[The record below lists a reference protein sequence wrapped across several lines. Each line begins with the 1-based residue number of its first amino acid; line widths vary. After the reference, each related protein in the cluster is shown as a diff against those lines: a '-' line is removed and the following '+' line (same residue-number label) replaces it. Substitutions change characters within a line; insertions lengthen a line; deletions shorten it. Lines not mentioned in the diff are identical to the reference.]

1 MMQLPEDFDS
11 IFRYIVVVS
20 QRAEQLINGAKPRA
34 ESRHLKPT
42 LMARD
47 DVDAGTVTWRILTQE
62 ELDAQR
68 QAIVDQFRAE
78 VGTDEAMESAAPIP
92 DVLPTRQAVQPEA
105 ADAEGGERD
114 DEIARLQR
122 LLGMAGGR
130 GAAAESGDEDDDE
143 SDEKSAGSEPGFDDN
158 EAGFDD
164 DDVALDLDEDDGD
177 DEDDGYDSDSDGDD
191 DD

>member
-34 ESRHLKPT
+34 EGRHVKQT

-78 VGTDEAMESAAPIP
+78 VASDETAISPAPIP
-92 DVLPTRQAVQPEA
+92 DVLPTRREA
-105 ADAEGGERD
+105 PAEVAAEAQGGDRD

-122 LLGMAGGR
+122 LLGMAGAR
-130 GAAAESGDEDDDE
+130 GAAAGEDADDGDSDSDDAD
-143 SDEKSAGSEPGFDDN
+143 DGDDGDDFDDK
-158 EAGFDD
+158 DL
-164 DDVALDLDEDDGD
+164 ALDLDDDFD
-177 DEDDGYDSDSDGDD
+177 SDSDSDGDD
-191 DD
+191 DEDDEDD